1 MDGLH
6 YREIAWL
13 APQIRAGK
21 LSPVA
26 LTEALLARIDALD
39 PRLHA
44 RGQAQVVHDG
54 EQVAVA
60 VEAGVAAGLGPET
73 AEAREGVG
81 VDAAA
86 DPRGRLQH
94 QHR

>member
-44 RGQAQVVHDG
+44 YARVTADAARAAARASEARIRRGG
-54 EQVAVA
+54 Y
-60 VEAGVAAGLGPET
+60 LGPLDGIPL
-73 AEAREGVG
+73 AV
-81 VDAAA
+81 
-86 DPRGRLQH
+86 
-94 QHR
+94 